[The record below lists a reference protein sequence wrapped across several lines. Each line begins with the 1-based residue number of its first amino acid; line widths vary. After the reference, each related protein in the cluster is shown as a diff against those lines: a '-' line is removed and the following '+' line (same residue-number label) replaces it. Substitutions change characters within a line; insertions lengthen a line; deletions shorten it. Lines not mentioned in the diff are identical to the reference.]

1 MDNKELELQK
11 VRTFFA
17 KDKFATDAGAVIE
30 EIGEYYAKCSMEL
43 DERHVNAVGGIMG
56 GVHFVL
62 ADFAFA
68 VASNW
73 QKMGSVSLNS
83 NIAFLGAVK
92 GKKLIAEAH
101 CIKEGRSTNCYKI
114 DITDE
119 LGTQVAVVNITG
131 FRKNQE
137 R

>member
-1 MDNKELELQK
+1 MEDMELELQR
-11 VRTFFA
+11 VRDFFA
-17 KDKFATDAGAVIE
+17 KDKFATDAGAFIE
-30 EIGEYYAKCSMEL
+30 EIGENYAKCSMEM
-43 DERHVNAVGGIMG
+43 DERHLNAVGGIMG

-83 NIAFLGAVK
+83 NIAFLGTVK

-101 CIKEGRSTNCYKI
+101 CIKEGRSTNCYRI

-119 LGTQVAVVNITG
+119 LDSKVAVVNITG
-131 FRKNQE
+131 FRKN
-137 R
+137 